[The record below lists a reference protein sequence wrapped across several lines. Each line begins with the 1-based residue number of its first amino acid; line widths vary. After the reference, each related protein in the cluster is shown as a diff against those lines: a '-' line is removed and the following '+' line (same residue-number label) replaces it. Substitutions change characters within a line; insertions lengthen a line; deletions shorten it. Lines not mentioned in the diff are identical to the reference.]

1 MHSSDLGTKGENFE
15 LTIYHQYL
23 WVRCWISIKN
33 TLKGNAIMTAY
44 ISKIDDYIMH
54 IIWKGESQC
63 TNDDMVWILHLS
75 CSACKMNWMTIHI
88 LTNRNLTL
96 VYIQFS
102 SYLHMIHLPLYI
114 FYKISPNLWN
124 RIMKCIFLYPLVSV
138 LCYNFVRRCW
148 ADFSRGLKVQ
158 HLWEITKLPLRR
170 TAVRHQ
176 NNHTKTIGILL
187 LSG

>member
-33 TLKGNAIMTAY
+33 TLKENAIMTAY
-44 ISKIDDYIMH
+44 IFKIDDYIMH
-54 IIWKGESQC
+54 MIWKG
-63 TNDDMVWILHLS
+63 
-75 CSACKMNWMTIHI
+75 SACKMNWMTIHI

-102 SYLHMIHLPLYI
+102 SYFHMIHLPLYI

-138 LCYNFVRRCW
+138 LCYNFVRRC
-148 ADFSRGLKVQ
+148 
-158 HLWEITKLPLRR
+158 
-170 TAVRHQ
+170 
-176 NNHTKTIGILL
+176 
-187 LSG
+187 